1 MKKLFTIVALAF
13 CALTINAQTTLS
25 FSEVKAAG
33 SLDGQTL
40 SNTEYN
46 YTLSLTITDTK
57 GKVSIDEN
65 NARFGTPESYV
76 SFDHR
81 LKSGGKS
88 SSANS
93 MSLTIP
99 ADGDLLVY
107 ARSAS
112 GSATDRNLVLTQN
125 DEELYNKVVQDAD
138 ATSFTTDEGK
148 TSKVFPV
155 ISVPVKQGTVDIA
168 YPTGALNFYGF
179 TFKDKAATGITKTL
193 KAETAKDNATY
204 NLAGQHLNKDSK
216 GLVIRNGK
224 KFINK

>member
-88 SSANS
+88 SAANS

-99 ADGDLLVY
+99 ADGD
-107 ARSAS
+107 
-112 GSATDRNLVLTQN
+112 
-125 DEELYNKVVQDAD
+125 
-138 ATSFTTDEGK
+138 
-148 TSKVFPV
+148 
-155 ISVPVKQGTVDIA
+155 
-168 YPTGALNFYGF
+168 
-179 TFKDKAATGITKTL
+179 
-193 KAETAKDNATY
+193 
-204 NLAGQHLNKDSK
+204 
-216 GLVIRNGK
+216 
-224 KFINK
+224 